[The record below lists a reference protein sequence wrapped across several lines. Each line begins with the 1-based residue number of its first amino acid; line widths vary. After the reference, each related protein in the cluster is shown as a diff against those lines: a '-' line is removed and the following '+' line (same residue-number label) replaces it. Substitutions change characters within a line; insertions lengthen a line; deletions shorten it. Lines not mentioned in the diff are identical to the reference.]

1 MGTKKDVESK
11 ITDGFDAVLKK
22 NSFEKTKVTDV
33 IKVAGISHQTFYRY
47 YVDKYDWAYK
57 TTCAKFSAF
66 ELIYGNN
73 ATWKEIVVSIIH
85 SIKNSPLF
93 FKRLLSDAEG
103 LEIINR
109 SFLFISEKFIGK
121 RASEPGI
128 AGWIRIF
135 MQWALE
141 DFRSSVDEIYE
152 QIRRNVPTQDS
163 VPKKDLERILTT
175 YENRRLDFFIALKE
189 SEDN

>member
-1 MGTKKDVESK
+1 MGTKNDVESK

-66 ELIYGNN
+66 ELIYGHN
-73 ATWKEIVVSIIH
+73 ASWKEIVVSIIH

-109 SFLFISEKFIGK
+109 SLLYVSEKFTGK

-135 MQWALE
+135 KQWALE
-141 DFRSSVDEIYE
+141 DFSSSVDEIYE

-163 VPKKDLERILTT
+163 VPKEDLERILTV
-175 YENRRLDFFIALKE
+175 YENRRLEFFIALREKE
-189 SEDN
+189 NN